1 MTSQQDKQRPPPR
14 PMLRYHGGKW
24 KIADWI
30 IGHFPA
36 HRVYVEPFGG
46 GASVLLRKP
55 RSYAEVYNDL
65 EGEIVNVFRVAR
77 DHGPILK
84 ELLRLPP
91 FARDEFLLAYESSPC
106 PIETARRT
114 IIRSFM
120 GHGANGVLSKK
131 GRTGFRANSNKSGTT
146 PAHDWRNY
154 ADVFDFLVDRLRG
167 TVLENRDAMEVM
179 AQQDSPDALH
189 YVDPPYVLS
198 TRDDTGHGYR
208 HEMTDEQ
215 HVALAAFLKGLQG
228 GVIISGYA
236 SELYCDLFAKW
247 RRVDKPTFKDGGIA
261 STESIWISPNTG
273 GRKGSLI

>member
-1 MTSQQDKQRPPPR
+1 
-14 PMLRYHGGKW
+14 MLRYHGGKW

-36 HRVYVEPFGG
+36 HKVYVEPFGG

-77 DHGPILK
+77 DHGPTLQ
-84 ELLRLPP
+84 ELLRLTP
-91 FARDEFLLAYESSPC
+91 FARDEFIRAYEHSTC

-131 GRTGFRANSNKSGTT
+131 GRTGFRANSNRSGTT

-154 ADVFDFLVDRLRG
+154 ADVFHFLVDRLRG
-167 TVLENRDAMEVM
+167 IVLENRDAIEIMT
-179 AQQDSPDALH
+179 QQDSPDTLF
-189 YVDPPYVLS
+189 YVDPPYVHS

-215 HVALAAFLKGLQG
+215 HIELAAFLKGLEG
-228 GVIISGYA
+228 GVILSGYA
-236 SELYCDLFAKW
+236 CDLYNELFGEW
-247 RRVDKPTFKDGGIA
+247 RRVDKITHKDGGIA
-261 STESIWISPNTG
+261 SVETLWISPKTAV
-273 GRKGSLI
+273 RKGPLI